1 MLEELRVCN
10 YALIEDITIRFDDG
24 FNVLTG
30 ETGAGKS
37 ILIEALGLVLG
48 ARASTTH
55 IRQGADQCTVTAV
68 FSLEH
73 TAGIEEYLAPIGL
86 FSENHCI
93 ILRREVSSSGKSRCY
108 INDHPVN
115 LGTLCN
121 VGEFLVDLHGQHEHQ
136 SLLKVSE
143 QREML
148 DRFGALEGK
157 REVFR
162 ELYNQ
167 YMDLIAQREAM
178 NVNEQE
184 RMRRI
189 DLYKFQWEEI
199 EKAKLEMNEDE
210 EIETLLPRLKH
221 ADKLSHLVSQAYECL
236 YSADSSI
243 RDQLLKLNDRL
254 RSINQ
259 LVGDFKDSIS
269 VIDEISISLEELTE
283 NIERFRQS
291 LEHDPGLLDTLLSRQ
306 DVIDKL
312 RKKYGET
319 IAEIKDFQARVKQ
332 ELDHLEHL
340 DEKTEEITRQIHS
353 RKEAL
358 VTAGKELSLLRKKAA
373 SQLASLVEK
382 ELKKLGMPRVSF
394 TIVVNQHTDEQ
405 GNLEMSTSGL
415 DQIEFLF
422 SVNPGEKPMPLRQV
436 ASGGEIS
443 RIMLA
448 LKSAVAQVDRIP
460 TLIFDE
466 IDAGVGGSMG
476 GVIGERLDFL
486 SKLRQVIVITHLP
499 QIASFAHA
507 HYHVDKEVSQNR
519 TRTII
524 ERLFSEQRKEEI
536 AAMLGGKSK
545 TRVSLKYAEEMLKQA
560 KK

>member
-1 MLEELRVCN
+1 MLEELRVRN
-10 YALIEDITIRFDDG
+10 YALIEDITICFADG

-48 ARASTTH
+48 ARASTVH
-55 IRQGADQCTVTAV
+55 IRQGTDQCIVTAV

-73 TAGIEEYLAPIGL
+73 TAGIEEYLAQIGL
-86 FSENHCI
+86 ASDDHCI
-93 ILRREVSSSGKSRCY
+93 ILRREVSASGKSRCY

-115 LGTLCN
+115 VGTLCN
-121 VGEFLVDLHGQHEHQ
+121 VGELLVDLHGQHEHQ

-148 DRFGALEGK
+148 DRFGALEEK
-157 REVFR
+157 RDAFR
-162 ELYNQ
+162 ERYNQ
-167 YMDLIAQREAM
+167 HMTLIAQREAM

-210 EIETLLPRLKH
+210 EIEALLPKLKH

-259 LVGDFKDSIS
+259 LVGDFGDSIS
-269 VIDEISISLEELTE
+269 AVDEISISLEELTE
-283 NIERFRQS
+283 NIERFRKS
-291 LEHDPGLLDTLLSRQ
+291 LEHDPGKLDRLLSRQ
-306 DVIDKL
+306 DVIDRL
-312 RKKYGET
+312 RKKYGAT
-319 IAEIKDFQARVKQ
+319 IAEIRDFQARIKQ

-340 DEKTEEITRQIHS
+340 DEKTEEITKKIHS

-358 VTAGKELSLLRKKAA
+358 IKSGRELSGLRKKNA
-373 SQLASLVEK
+373 SRLASLVEK
-382 ELKKLGMPRVSF
+382 ELKRLGMPKASF
-394 TIVVNQHTDEQ
+394 TVVVDQHTDEQ
-405 GNLEMSTSGL
+405 GNPEMSASGL
-415 DQIEFLF
+415 DQIEFLV
-422 SVNPGEKPMPLRQV
+422 SANPGEKPLPLRQV

-448 LKSAVAQVDRIP
+448 LKSAAAQVDRIP
-460 TLIFDE
+460 SLIFDE

-476 GVIGERLDFL
+476 VIVGERLASL
-486 SKLRQVIVITHLP
+486 SRFHQVIVITHLP
-499 QIASFAHA
+499 QIASYAHV
-507 HYHVDKEVSQNR
+507 HYHVDKEVSQKR

-524 ERLFSEQRKEEI
+524 EKLSPEQRKEEI
-536 AAMLGGKSK
+536 AAMLGGKSL
-545 TRVSLKYAEEMLKQA
+545 TTVSLKHAEAMLKETEE
-560 KK
+560 